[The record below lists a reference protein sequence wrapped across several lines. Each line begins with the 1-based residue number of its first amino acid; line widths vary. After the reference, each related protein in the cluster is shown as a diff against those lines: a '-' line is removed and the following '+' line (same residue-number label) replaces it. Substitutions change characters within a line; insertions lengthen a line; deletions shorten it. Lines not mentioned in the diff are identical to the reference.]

1 MSKIIL
7 NQKMEVVN
15 KLQFRSMKKDKVD
28 KGFELLYDNL
38 SYRRKF
44 IRTIWLIPIGIV
56 VGIVITYIS
65 IIVSIFY
72 WVWVTISVIKQ
83 LKDNYTLWKTGTK
96 K

>member
-38 SYRRKF
+38 SYRR
-44 IRTIWLIPIGIV
+44 
-56 VGIVITYIS
+56 
-65 IIVSIFY
+65 
-72 WVWVTISVIKQ
+72 
-83 LKDNYTLWKTGTK
+83 
-96 K
+96 